1 MLFTNKII
9 YSLKQTRPLF
19 FDRER
24 SGEIREKGANDFVT
38 ETDTSVQAFLR
49 RELYALEPSVQFLGE
64 ESSDEI
70 IDFTKD
76 VWVLDPV
83 DGTTNLIHDFQ
94 MSVVSLALVQNGIV
108 TLGVIYWPYMDELF
122 YAAKGEGAFL
132 NGCSIS
138 VSDVSRPQDSLIMVG
153 PSPHCKEAYA
163 DLVMGITGRIFRQCQ
178 EIRILGSAALNLAYV
193 ACGRADGFYEKIL
206 KPWDYA
212 AGSLIVEEAGGR
224 VVRWDKSLVSFQE
237 DCDILADNG
246 NMGDW
251 LAEALK

>member
-9 YSLKQTRPLF
+9 YLVKQTRPLF

-138 VSDVSRPQDSLIMVG
+138 FSDVGRP
-153 PSPHCKEAYA
+153 
-163 DLVMGITGRIFRQCQ
+163 
-178 EIRILGSAALNLAYV
+178 
-193 ACGRADGFYEKIL
+193 
-206 KPWDYA
+206 
-212 AGSLIVEEAGGR
+212 
-224 VVRWDKSLVSFQE
+224 
-237 DCDILADNG
+237 
-246 NMGDW
+246 
-251 LAEALK
+251 

>member
-1 MLFTNKII
+1 MDINKII
-9 YSLKQTRPLF
+9 YLVKQTRPLF

-24 SGEIREKGANDFVT
+24 SGEIREKGTNDFVT

-49 RELYALEPSVQFLGE
+49 KELYALEPSVQFLGE

-94 MSVVSLALVQNGIV
+94 MSVVSLALVQKGIV

-132 NGCSIS
+132 NGGPIS
-138 VSDVSRPQDSLIMVG
+138 VSSVSRPQDSLIMVG
-153 PSPHCKEAYA
+153 PSPHHKEVYA
-163 DLVMGITGRIFRQCQ
+163 DRVMEITGQIFRQCQ

-224 VVRWDKSLVSFQE
+224 VVRWDKGPVSFQE

-251 LAEALK
+251 LAEALI